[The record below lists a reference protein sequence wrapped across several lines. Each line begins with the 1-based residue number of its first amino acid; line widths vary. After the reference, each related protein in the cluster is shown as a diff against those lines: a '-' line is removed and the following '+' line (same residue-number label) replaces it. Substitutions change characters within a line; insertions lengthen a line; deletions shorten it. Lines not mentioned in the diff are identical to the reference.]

1 MAAVAAREAA
11 PDLPV
16 VQGHG
21 VCNQAFID
29 AAGEAAEG
37 VVFPCGRLAIA
48 DTLPDD
54 DPQKEFLLQYI
65 ADYTEFTGGE
75 PISTFGGHALD
86 ALLWVVEA
94 MESLDEG
101 LTLEERRAAIRD
113 YIETEITD
121 WVGTGGVF
129 NVTAEDHL
137 GLEYD
142 ALTFVKVENGTW
154 VYFPPEKW

>member
-1 MAAVAAREAA
+1 M
-11 PDLPV
+11 
-16 VQGHG
+16 
-21 VCNQAFID
+21 
-29 AAGEAAEG
+29 
-37 VVFPCGRLAIA
+37 
-48 DTLPDD
+48 
-54 DPQKEFLLQYI
+54 
-65 ADYTEFTGGE
+65 
-75 PISTFGGHALD
+75 D

-94 MESLDEG
+94 LESLAEG

-154 VYFPPEKW
+154 VYFPPEEWAEAPEEAGPPDIPHLTEGLEDCLVCHETGAGAPQFPDDHSGRASDTCTACHQASS